1 VSAFGRTRR
10 QAGGPY
16 GPAATGARC
25 FVSILAR
32 WARSTTQRRPNP
44 PTLPLISIWGATS
57 ATSWRVGELFRS
69 NGQVPQAR
77 SHSPAVGEG
86 RGRVDGD
93 LRAEAA
99 AAQRGGAG
107 ERAQLCGARLV
118 KARAHGGTRGE
129 LDRGHAA
136 STSPEGTPASE
147 SRRRA
152 PASNPRAAAE
162 RRRESPVFPR
172 CFPGSYFRNVVPALW
187 TETGERSPRARSAET
202 EPMSA
207 RRDRGLPKGK
217 CSLPKGKCSLPKG
230 KCSLPKGRCSLPKG
244 RCSLP
249 KGRCSLPKGRC
260 SLPKG
265 KCSLAKRNRGLA
277 KGKCSL
283 PKGMCSL
290 AKGKCSLAKGMC
302 SLAKGMCSLAK
313 GMCSLPKGK
322 CSLAKRNRGL
332 GKGRCSLAKGMC
344 SLPKGMCSLP
354 KRNRGRTAGKCG
366 WQNGGDVGPRGVRS
380 GAGAGAGRLGR
391 SPGNALRPARSRLA
405 TPRPAPR
412 GRMRPGSEY
421 DDLSEVHDV
430 APDHQGAVS

>member
-152 PASNPRAAAE
+152 PASNPPCRRGTPPGVTRIPSLLSGELLQE
-162 RRRESPVFPR
+162 RRTSSLDRDRRALAESEV
-172 CFPGSYFRNVVPALW
+172 CRNGADVC
-187 TETGERSPRARSAET
+187 ETGPRSAEREVQSAEREVQSAEREVQSAEREVQSAEREVQSAEREVQSAEREVQSAEREVQSAEREVQSGET
-202 EPMSA
+202 EPRSGEREVQSA
-207 RRDRGLPKGK
+207 ERDVQSAEREVQSGEREVQSAERDVRSAERDVQSAERDVQSAERDVRSAERDVQSAERDVQSGEAEPRSDRREVR
-217 CSLPKGKCSLPKG
+217 
-230 KCSLPKGRCSLPKG
+230 
-244 RCSLP
+244 
-249 KGRCSLPKGRC
+249 
-260 SLPKG
+260 
-265 KCSLAKRNRGLA
+265 LAKRR
-277 KGKCSL
+277 
-283 PKGMCSL
+283 
-290 AKGKCSLAKGMC
+290 
-302 SLAKGMCSLAK
+302 
-313 GMCSLPKGK
+313 
-322 CSLAKRNRGL
+322 
-332 GKGRCSLAKGMC
+332 
-344 SLPKGMCSLP
+344 
-354 KRNRGRTAGKCG
+354 
-366 WQNGGDVGPRGVRS
+366 
-380 GAGAGAGRLGR
+380 
-391 SPGNALRPARSRLA
+391 
-405 TPRPAPR
+405 
-412 GRMRPGSEY
+412 
-421 DDLSEVHDV
+421 
-430 APDHQGAVS
+430 